1 MKIIGFCGTKI
12 EKHNFHHHKNPI
24 SIDYDKMIKYW
35 YQTIFLSVK
44 KDFKCFIR
52 YKDDEKVNLLC

>member
-24 SIDYDKMIKYW
+24 SIDYDKMIKY
-35 YQTIFLSVK
+35 
-44 KDFKCFIR
+44 
-52 YKDDEKVNLLC
+52 